1 MEIRVGSKV
10 RSIAGRDKGYDFLV
24 LKADTQYAYVADGR
38 LRKVENPKKK
48 KLKHLQASASLSA
61 LVADKLEAG
70 TAPTNAEVRKALAEL
85 NS

>member
-48 KLKHLQASASLSA
+48 KLKHLQASSAVSVNIAEKLAAASE
-61 LVADKLEAG
+61 V
-70 TAPTNAEVRKALAEL
+70 TNAEVRKALAEL